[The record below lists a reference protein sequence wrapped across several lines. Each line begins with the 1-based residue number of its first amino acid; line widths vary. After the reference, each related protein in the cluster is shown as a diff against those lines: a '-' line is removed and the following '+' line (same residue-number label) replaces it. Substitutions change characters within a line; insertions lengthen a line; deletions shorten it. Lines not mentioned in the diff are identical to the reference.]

1 MIACRHGAC
10 ALLAGLLLALVH
22 VACGG
27 DDDDDE
33 AAGTATADTT
43 AVAANERLDQET
55 WDAYVEQRDEARAVN
70 DEAITTFRRCRDL
83 LGTDVPAERVEE
95 CLGSATTDVVTEG
108 QEVLAELDDLAGDVS
123 GACADAN
130 EQLSG
135 NIKLYIASVN
145 AIGRGVEQGNLPSSN
160 DVGSSLAQLE
170 RSRTAAAA
178 FERACKPV

>member
-1 MIACRHGAC
+1 MA
-10 ALLAGLLLALVH
+10 AGLLLALVP

-33 AAGTATADTT
+33 AAPTAADTT

-55 WDAYVEQRDEARAVN
+55 WDAYVDKRDEARAVN
-70 DEAITTFRRCRDL
+70 DEAIATFRRCRDL
-83 LGTDVPAERVEE
+83 LGTDVPAEQVEE
-95 CLGSATTDVVTEG
+95 CLGTATTDVVTEG
-108 QEVLAELDDLAGDVS
+108 REVLAELDDLAGDVS

-135 NIKLYIASVN
+135 NIKLYISSVN
-145 AIGRGVEQGNLPSSN
+145 AIGRGVEQGNLPSGN